1 VKNFTHQVNYPPV
14 AHAPDVD
21 WSKAGRIPIDRNDEP
36 LVQVCPGPS
45 LISVIPSYAN
55 QGIPGAINSC
65 YVRQGVYNR
74 LLNVA
79 RALPSGYRLVVL
91 DGWRPFCVQQYLFDA
106 LLESIRASHPEFNET
121 ELRNRTLE
129 FVCLP
134 TREEDSPSSHLT
146 GGAVDVTLSDADG
159 QLLDMHTQFDEAI
172 PESYTVFLEGLEKL
186 ELKERRARDN
196 RRLLYWAML
205 EQGFTNLTSEWW
217 HYDFGDQLWAY
228 YSGNKRAFYGV
239 AKPDND

>member
-1 VKNFTHQVNYPPV
+1 MKDFSQRVNCPPV
-14 AHAPDVD
+14 VAAPDVD

-36 LVQVCPGPS
+36 LVQVCPS
-45 LISVIPSYAN
+45 RSSISVISSYAN
-55 QGIPGAINSC
+55 QGIPGAISSC
-65 YVRQGVYNR
+65 YVRQGVYDR
-74 LLNVA
+74 LISVA
-79 RALPSGYRLVVL
+79 RTLPSAYRLVVL
-91 DGWRPFCVQQYLFDA
+91 DAWRPFSVQQHLFDT
-106 LLESIRASHPEFNET
+106 LFESIRASHPEFNDT

-134 TREEDSPSSHLT
+134 RREEDSPSSHLT

-159 QLLDMHTQFDEAI
+159 HLLDMYTQFDEAV
-172 PESYTVFLEGLEKL
+172 PESYTVFLERYEKL
-186 ELKERRARDN
+186 KPKQRRARDN

-228 YSGNKRAFYGV
+228 YSGKERAFYGV
-239 AKPDND
+239 AKPVN